1 MHQLIV
7 LGNGFDLTCGL
18 KSKFSDFYSSRTDNT
33 YNFNSIPN
41 DQRNVWDLILS
52 QVEKD
57 DLLWCDIES
66 LISTFVL
73 RDGNSDSRVDKMYH
87 SPVRTIDPTCL
98 SGPFVPEDKVYQ
110 FVARSLGKEYVPQDE
125 LTNFLLS
132 SLKEYERSF
141 SYYLERQ
148 VEEDGEYIQK
158 AIEYFT
164 AIRDAC
170 LAESER
176 SQTSSSVLSFNYT
189 TPFGLDN
196 WRLGIEATRNVHGV
210 LGETDIIFGIDG
222 KDVADNHPAL
232 PFTKTYRLLSL
243 GASGNG
249 RLLKTGNEGTAF
261 IKVFGHSLAPADYS
275 YFQSIFDA
283 VNLYGGDV
291 KLVFLYKNYP
301 NMPDGKID
309 EQAIR
314 EALYARIS
322 HLLIEYG
329 ATLDNKDHGKNLM
342 HKLLLEQRLI
352 VECVDKPSCLPS
364 NINLHKQID
373 VR

>member
-18 KSKFSDFYSSRTDNT
+18 KSKFSDFYASRTVNT
-33 YNFNSIPN
+33 YEFNSITN

-57 DLLWCDIES
+57 DPLWCDIES
-66 LISTFVL
+66 LISTFVFK
-73 RDGNSDSRVDKMYH
+73 DGNSDSRVDKMYL
-87 SPVRTIDPTCL
+87 SSVRTINLTGQNE
-98 SGPFVPEDKVYQ
+98 SSVPEDEVYQ

-125 LTNFLLS
+125 LTNYLFS

-141 SYYLERQ
+141 SYYLEKQ
-148 VEEDGEYIQK
+148 VEEGRGYVQR
-158 AIEYFT
+158 AHEYFA

-170 LAESER
+170 LSESER
-176 SQTSSSVLSFNYT
+176 SRSSSSVLSFNYT

-314 EALYARIS
+314 EALYVRIS

-364 NINLHKQID
+364 NINLHK
-373 VR
+373 

>member
-7 LGNGFDLTCGL
+7 LGNGFNLACGL
-18 KSKFSDFYSSRTDNT
+18 KSKFSDFYASRTDNT
-33 YNFNSIPN
+33 YEFNSIPE

-52 QVEKD
+52 QVEND
-57 DLLWCDIES
+57 DPLWCDIES
-66 LISTFVL
+66 LISTFVFK
-73 RDGNSDSRVDKMYH
+73 DSDSGSRVDKMYH
-87 SPVRTIDPTCL
+87 SPVHTIDSIGP
-98 SGPFVPEDKVYQ
+98 SEPFVPENEVYQ
-110 FVARSLGKEYVPQDE
+110 FVARSLGKEYVPQE
-125 LTNFLLS
+125 GLTNYLLS

-141 SYYLERQ
+141 SCYLERQ
-148 VEEDGEYIQK
+148 VEEDGEYVQK
-158 AIEYFT
+158 AVEYFA

-170 LAESER
+170 LSKSER
-176 SQTSSSVLSFNYT
+176 LQTSSSVLSFNYT

-196 WRLGIEATRNVHGV
+196 WRLGIEATRNIHGV
-210 LGETDIIFGIDG
+210 LDETDIIFGIDG
-222 KDVADNHPAL
+222 KDVSDNHPAL
-232 PFTKTYRLLSL
+232 SFTKTYRLLSF

-249 RLLKTGNEGTAF
+249 RLLKMGCEGTAL

-314 EALYARIS
+314 EALYACIS

-352 VECVDKPSCLPS
+352 VERIDKPSCLPS
-364 NINLHKQID
+364 NIYLH
-373 VR
+373 RLCHNS